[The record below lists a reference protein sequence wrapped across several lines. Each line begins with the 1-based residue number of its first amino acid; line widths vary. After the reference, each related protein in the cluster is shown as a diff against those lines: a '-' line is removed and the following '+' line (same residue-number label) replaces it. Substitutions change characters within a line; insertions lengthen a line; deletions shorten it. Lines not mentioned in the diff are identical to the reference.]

1 MLCYAMLCLLFY
13 TVYFIPYCSQSHPDY
28 MKSPE
33 EYAVVLTPTEK
44 KVLKLM
50 VDGLSYEQIGEK
62 LNKKVGTV
70 KYHTSGIY
78 RKLGVK
84 NRQQA
89 VKRAAQI
96 EWM

>member
-1 MLCYAMLCLLFY
+1 
-13 TVYFIPYCSQSHPDY
+13 
-28 MKSPE
+28 
-33 EYAVVLTPTEK
+33 
-44 KVLKLM
+44 M

>member
-1 MLCYAMLCLLFY
+1 
-13 TVYFIPYCSQSHPDY
+13 
-28 MKSPE
+28 
-33 EYAVVLTPTEK
+33 
-44 KVLKLM
+44 M
-50 VDGLSYEQIGEK
+50 VDGLSYEEIGEK
-62 LNKKVGTV
+62 LNKKTGTV
-70 KYHTSGIY
+70 KYHASGIF

>member
-1 MLCYAMLCLLFY
+1 M
-13 TVYFIPYCSQSHPDY
+13 
-28 MKSPE
+28 
-33 EYAVVLTPTEK
+33 VLSPTEK
-44 KVLKLM
+44 NVLKLM
-50 VDGLSYEQIGEK
+50 VDGLSYEEIGEK
-62 LNKKVGTV
+62 LNKKTGTV
-70 KYHTSGIY
+70 KYHASGIF